1 MADQGRWFK
10 LWVSALSDGHLLQ
23 LAPEIRWAWAAL
35 GAHTKEQGTRGVVT
49 IPLTDTV
56 LAAKMG
62 VTTETLLVTVRLLPH
77 LTVEEGKNGDGTF
90 TVTWHNWPKYQEDT
104 TGAKRMQALR
114 SKRRREEKRGEEKK
128 DPPTQ
133 SVKAPQL
140 GSSEWPEE
148 WKPIADRVTTL
159 PFLAKYRTWLADLQW
174 WVTLDELFT
183 SCPKPLDG
191 LLLEAVAYCESEGYV
206 PRSKA
211 GIRKKLKNCMEFA
224 ARRAEREAQERK
236 R

>member
-1 MADQGRWFK
+1 MADQRRWFK
-10 LWVSALSDGHLLQ
+10 VWGSIGQDPAFLSLPL
-23 LAPEIRWAWAAL
+23 EAL
-35 GAHTKEQGTRGVVT
+35 GRW
-49 IPLTDTV
+49 
-56 LAAKMG
+56 
-62 VTTETLLVTVRLLPH
+62 TLLGAWMAVHGTKGRLHASAAGIRHILRIAQDVPLNGTLKCLPG
-77 LTVEEGKNGDGTF
+77 VSFEEGKKDNDE
-90 TVTWHNWPKYQEDT
+90 VVVIMQNWQKYQHDSSVYERV
-104 TGAKRMQALR
+104 KRLR

>member
-1 MADQGRWFK
+1 MADQRRWFK
-10 LWVSALSDGHLLQ
+10 VWGSIGQDPAFLSLPL
-23 LAPEIRWAWAAL
+23 EAL
-35 GAHTKEQGTRGVVT
+35 GRW
-49 IPLTDTV
+49 
-56 LAAKMG
+56 
-62 VTTETLLVTVRLLPH
+62 TLLGAWMAVHGTKGRLHASAAGIRHILRIAQDVPLNGTLKCLPG
-77 LTVEEGKNGDGTF
+77 VSFEEGKKDNDEI
-90 TVTWHNWPKYQEDT
+90 VVIMQNWQKYQHDSSVYERV
-104 TGAKRMQALR
+104 KRLR

-133 SVKAPQL
+133 VVKAPQL

-148 WKPIADRVTTL
+148 WTPIADRVTTL

>member
-1 MADQGRWFK
+1 MADQRRWFK
-10 LWVSALSDGHLLQ
+10 VWGSIGQDPAFLSLPL
-23 LAPEIRWAWAAL
+23 EAL
-35 GAHTKEQGTRGVVT
+35 GRW
-49 IPLTDTV
+49 
-56 LAAKMG
+56 
-62 VTTETLLVTVRLLPH
+62 TLLGAWMAVHGTKGRLHASAAGIRHILRIAQDVPLNGTLKCLPG
-77 LTVEEGKNGDGTF
+77 VSFEEGKKDNDEI
-90 TVTWHNWPKYQEDT
+90 VVIMQNWQKYQHDSSVYERV
-104 TGAKRMQALR
+104 KRLR
-114 SKRRREEKRGEEKK
+114 SKRRGEEKRGEEKK

-224 ARRAEREAQERK
+224 ARKAEREAQERK

>member
-1 MADQGRWFK
+1 MADQRRWFK
-10 LWVSALSDGHLLQ
+10 VWGSIGQDPAFLSLPL
-23 LAPEIRWAWAAL
+23 EAL
-35 GAHTKEQGTRGVVT
+35 GRW
-49 IPLTDTV
+49 
-56 LAAKMG
+56 
-62 VTTETLLVTVRLLPH
+62 TLLGAWMAVHGTKGRLHASAAGIRHILRIAQDVPLNGTLKCLPG
-77 LTVEEGKNGDGTF
+77 VSFEEGKKDNDE
-90 TVTWHNWPKYQEDT
+90 VVVIMQNWQKYQHDSSVYERV
-104 TGAKRMQALR
+104 KRLR

-133 SVKAPQL
+133 VVKAPQL

>member
-1 MADQGRWFK
+1 MADQRRWFK
-10 LWVSALSDGHLLQ
+10 VWGSIGQDPAFLSLPL
-23 LAPEIRWAWAAL
+23 EAL
-35 GAHTKEQGTRGVVT
+35 GRW
-49 IPLTDTV
+49 
-56 LAAKMG
+56 
-62 VTTETLLVTVRLLPH
+62 TLLGAWMAVHGTKGRLHASAAGIRHILRIAQDVPLNGTLKCLPG
-77 LTVEEGKNGDGTF
+77 VSFEEGKKDNDEI
-90 TVTWHNWPKYQEDT
+90 VVIMQNWQKYQHDSSVYERV
-104 TGAKRMQALR
+104 KRLR

-133 SVKAPQL
+133 VVKAPQL

>member
-1 MADQGRWFK
+1 MADQRRWFK
-10 LWVSALSDGHLLQ
+10 VWGSIGQDPAFLSLPL
-23 LAPEIRWAWAAL
+23 EAL
-35 GAHTKEQGTRGVVT
+35 GRW
-49 IPLTDTV
+49 
-56 LAAKMG
+56 
-62 VTTETLLVTVRLLPH
+62 TLLGAWMAVHGTKGRLHASAAGIRHILRIAQDVPLNGTLKCLPG
-77 LTVEEGKNGDGTF
+77 VSFEEGKKDNDEI
-90 TVTWHNWPKYQEDT
+90 VVIMQNWQKYQHDSSVYERV
-104 TGAKRMQALR
+104 KRLR